1 MPWHA
6 HKHTPH
12 THADPFKSL
21 TLVTMHQRHIVY
33 LSNQANS
40 CTTEKHGSHFS
51 FAQCPFELLS
61 FFIKSFLFH
70 LFFPLSSCFVLHLF
84 FPYNYLKIKEYVQ
97 INILFM
103 SKLNGFGERR
113 RNRRKCSGISNF
125 PMPHSALTLWS
136 SHNCHLTFAQT
147 SSSGHP

>member
-70 LFFPLSSCFVLHLF
+70 LFFPLSSCWMCWKEWYMVVIPKDGWESLPYTISWLNPTLVFLRVFAFSVLWWECPSSPRLGG
-84 FPYNYLKIKEYVQ
+84 LLC
-97 INILFM
+97 ILQ
-103 SKLNGFGERR
+103 SP
-113 RNRRKCSGISNF
+113 STD
-125 PMPHSALTLWS
+125 MPS
-136 SHNCHLTFAQT
+136 SL
-147 SSSGHP
+147 